1 METMEQVVARAEER
15 RKKHKRVGLVVQ
27 WALAFGFFW
36 ALTKSVLL
44 AAVFATILLA
54 AGF

>member
-1 METMEQVVARAEER
+1 METMEQIVERAERR
-15 RKKHKRVGLVVQ
+15 RKRHNRIWLVVQ

-44 AAVFATILLA
+44 ALMFATILSA
-54 AGF
+54 ADF